1 MSRLALGCVSGES
14 SVVGVNLF
22 YGLAVNP
29 SELNTDFDVAIVG
42 SGFGGSVSALRLT
55 EKGYSV
61 AVFEAGR
68 RFTEENYAKNS
79 WDLKNFL
86 WAPEL
91 GFFGIQRIHV
101 LKGVAI
107 LAGAGVG
114 GGSLVYAN
122 TLYVPGDTFFR
133 DPQWGEI
140 TDWKRELAPF
150 YDQAKRMLGVTQN
163 PTMTPSDVVM
173 KEVAESMGV
182 GSTFTLTP
190 VGVFFGE
197 GHGKKAADPYFG
209 GVGPAR
215 AGCIECGEC
224 MTGCRY
230 NAKNTLPKNYLG
242 LAEAAGAN
250 VMPMSTVTRVQ
261 PLNEG
266 GYRITIQKTGTKKEM
281 TYTAQDVIFAAG
293 TYNTQKLLHRMK
305 DDGVLPNL
313 SPALG
318 KLSRTNSESI
328 LGAIAKTSTTDFT
341 EGVAITSSFFP
352 DPQTHVEPVRY
363 GKGSNSM
370 GLLQTIMTK
379 PEAGRRR
386 WSVWLKE
393 MVKNPRDV
401 ATALN
406 VKSWSERSV
415 ISLVMQTVDNSLTLK
430 GKRSRFG
437 RWSLGTVTSESTP
450 APTYIP
456 VAQEVVER
464 AAAIIGGRPGGSV
477 FESFDAALT
486 AHFVGGCVIGPDANS
501 GVIDGYQRVFG
512 HMGLHI
518 VDGSAITANLGV
530 NPSLTITAQAERA
543 MALWPNRGDTD
554 TRPALGSTYKQM
566 SPIAPKN
573 PYVPEHAPAAY
584 RINT

>member
-1 MSRLALGCVSGES
+1 MSRLALGSVSGES
-14 SVVGVNLF
+14 SVVGVNLS
-22 YGLAVNP
+22 YGLPVNP

-140 TDWKRELAPF
+140 TDWKSELAPF

-386 WSVWLKE
+386 CSVWLKE

>member
-1 MSRLALGCVSGES
+1 MGELCARE
-14 SVVGVNLF
+14 VNLF
-22 YGLAVNP
+22 YGFPVITRGP
-29 SELNTDFDVAIVG
+29 STDFDVAIIG
-42 SGFGGSVSALRLT
+42 SGFGGSVSALRLS

-122 TLYVPGDTFFR
+122 TLYVPGDTFFQ

-140 TDWKRELAPF
+140 TDWKGELAPF

-163 PTMTPSDVVM
+163 PTMTPSDHVM
-173 KEVAESMGV
+173 KEIAEDMGV

-197 GHGKKAADPYFG
+197 GHGKKSADPYFG
-209 GVGPAR
+209 GVGPVR
-215 AGCIECGEC
+215 TGCIECGEC

-242 LAEAAGAN
+242 LAEAAGAC
-250 VMPMSTVTRVQ
+250 VMPMSTVTTVK
-261 PLNEG
+261 PLQHG
-266 GYRITIQKTGTKKEM
+266 GYQITVRKTGTKNET

-293 TYNTQKLLHRMK
+293 TYNTQKLLHHMK
-305 DDGVLPNL
+305 DEGILPNL

-328 LGAIAKTSTTDFT
+328 LGAVAKTSTSDFT

-370 GLLQTIMTK
+370 GLLQTIMTT
-379 PEAGRRR
+379 PEFGKKR
-386 WSVWLKE
+386 WSVWIRE
-393 MVKNPRDV
+393 MVKNPKDV
-401 ATALN
+401 AIGLN

-430 GKRSRFG
+430 GKRNRFG
-437 RWSLGTVTSESTP
+437 RWSLGTVSSQSTP

-456 VAQEVVER
+456 VAQDVVER
-464 AAAIIGGRPGGSV
+464 AAKIIGGRPGGSV

-486 AHFVGGCVIGPDANS
+486 AHFVGGCVIGSDANA
-501 GVIDGYQRVFG
+501 GVIDGYHRVYG
-512 HMGLHI
+512 HAGLHI

-543 MALWPNRGDTD
+543 MALWPNRGDAD
-554 TRPALGSTYKQM
+554 TRPALGSHYKKM

-584 RINT
+584 RINP

>member
-1 MSRLALGCVSGES
+1 VES
-14 SVVGVNLF
+14 NGSN
-22 YGLAVNP
+22 A
-29 SELNTDFDVAIVG
+29 DFDVAIIG
-42 SGFGGSVSALRLT
+42 SGFGGSVSALRLS

-91 GFFGIQRIHV
+91 GFFGIQRFHV
-101 LKGVAI
+101 LRGVAI

-122 TLYVPGDTFFR
+122 TLYVPGDTFFQ
-133 DPQWGEI
+133 DPQWREI
-140 TDWKRELAPF
+140 TDWKSELAPF

-163 PTMTPSDVVM
+163 PTMTPSDIVM
-173 KEVAESMGV
+173 KEIAEDMGV
-182 GSTFTLTP
+182 GNTFTLTP

-197 GHGKKAADPYFG
+197 GHGKKSADPFFG
-209 GVGPAR
+209 GVGPTR
-215 AGCIECGEC
+215 TGCIECGEC

-230 NAKNTLPKNYLG
+230 DAKNTLPKNYLG
-242 LAEAAGAN
+242 LAEAAGAR
-250 VMPMSTVTRVQ
+250 VMPMSTVTQVQ
-261 PLNEG
+261 PLQAG
-266 GYRITIQKTGTKKEM
+266 GYQITIRKTGTKKER
-281 TYTAQDVIFAAG
+281 TYTATDVIFAAG
-293 TYNTQKLLHRMK
+293 TYNTQKLLHHMK
-305 DDGVLPNL
+305 DEGILPNL

-328 LGAIAKTSTTDFT
+328 LGAVAKTTKTDFT

-370 GLLQTIMTK
+370 GLLQTVMTT
-379 PEAGRRR
+379 PQIGRKR
-386 WSVWLKE
+386 WAVWVRE
-393 MVKNPRDV
+393 IVKHPKDV
-401 ATALN
+401 AIALN

-430 GKRSRFG
+430 GKRNRFG
-437 RWSLGTVTSESTP
+437 RWSLSTVPSESTP

-464 AAAIIGGRPGGSV
+464 AAEIIDGRSGASV

-486 AHFVGGCVIGPDANS
+486 AHFVGGCVIGSDSDS
-501 GVIDGYQRVFG
+501 GVIDGYHRVFG
-512 HMGLHI
+512 HVGLHV

-543 MALWPNRGDTD
+543 MSLWPNKGEAD
-554 TRPALGSTYKQM
+554 TRPTLGAQYKKV

-584 RINT
+584 RV

>member
-1 MSRLALGCVSGES
+1 MLRLALGSVSGES
-14 SVVGVNLF
+14 SVVGVNLS
-22 YGLAVNP
+22 YGLPVNP

-122 TLYVPGDTFFR
+122 TLYVPGDTFFH

-140 TDWKRELAPF
+140 TDWKSELAPF

-266 GYRITIQKTGTKKEM
+266 GYRITIHKTGTKKEM

-486 AHFVGGCVIGPDANS
+486 AHFVGGCVIGRDANS

-543 MALWPNRGDTD
+543 MALWPNRGDAD
-554 TRPALGSTYKQM
+554 TRPALGSTYKKM